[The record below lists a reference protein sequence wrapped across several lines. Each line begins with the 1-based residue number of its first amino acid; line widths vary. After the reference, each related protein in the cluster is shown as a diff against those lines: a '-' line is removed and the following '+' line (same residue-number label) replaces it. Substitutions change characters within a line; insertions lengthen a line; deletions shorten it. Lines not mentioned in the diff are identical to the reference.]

1 MTSIYEMANIV
12 LGMNRCNAKTK
23 VLYSRRKR
31 GAGKGKK
38 FNKMFEHKK
47 LTYITVLK
55 NRPSSNKVENLT
67 WDKVMLTCHSTTT

>member
-38 FNKMFEHKK
+38 YYKMFEPKQM
-47 LTYITVLK
+47 TYITVLK
-55 NRPSSNKVENLT
+55 NRSSCNRIENLT
-67 WDKVMLTCHSTTT
+67 WIPFGETL